1 MGTKFMMNS
10 RQKKGCGPFSYW
22 ELFFEGFDDA
32 VINIALPYIMKDF
45 GITTQMSGYALSIIA
60 VGTMVAFFVSRMADT
75 IGRRQVFFIK
85 CLYVFNL

>member
-1 MGTKFMMNS
+1 
-10 RQKKGCGPFSYW
+10 
-22 ELFFEGFDDA
+22 
-32 VINIALPYIMKDF
+32 MKDF